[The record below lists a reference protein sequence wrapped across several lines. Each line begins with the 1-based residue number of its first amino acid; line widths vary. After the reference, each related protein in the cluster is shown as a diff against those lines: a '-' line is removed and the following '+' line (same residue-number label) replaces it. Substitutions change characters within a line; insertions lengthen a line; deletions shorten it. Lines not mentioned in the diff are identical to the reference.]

1 MKKRIIPRAVF
12 IALTALILVF
22 IFIMSSKPADESDE
36 LSITFGYRLCELFK
50 PGFKGLPES
59 EKKSY
64 ASQINHFIRK
74 AAHFTEFAV
83 LGALFFTDF
92 YLFDVRRTR
101 CVIFGFLSG
110 AAAAVFD
117 EIHQIFVP
125 GRAGMITDVLLD
137 FAGVV
142 TGCLLVFAVTLCFTA
157 AVTRRPP
164 KAVQ

>member
-1 MKKRIIPRAVF
+1 
-12 IALTALILVF
+12 
-22 IFIMSSKPADESDE
+22 
-36 LSITFGYRLCELFK
+36 
-50 PGFKGLPES
+50 
-59 EKKSY
+59 
-64 ASQINHFIRK
+64 
-74 AAHFTEFAV
+74 TEFAV

-101 CVIFGFLSG
+101 CVILGFLSG

>member
-1 MKKRIIPRAVF
+1 MNKRIIPRAVF
-12 IALTALILVF
+12 IVLTALILVF

-59 EKKSY
+59 EKTSY

-137 FAGVV
+137 CAGGVA
-142 TGCLLVFAVTLCFTA
+142 GCLVAFAATFLVTA
-157 AVTRRPP
+157 AKKRRSQ
-164 KAVQ
+164 KSAQ